1 MEEKKSSPKEGG
13 CIVPALSGF
22 FIFILLSFVLNSDN
36 NVGGF
41 NLWMPALAGY
51 VVYILMRNKI

>member
-1 MEEKKSSPKEGG
+1 MEKKESSPKEGG
-13 CIVPALSGF
+13 CISPALFGF

-51 VVYILMRNKI
+51 VVYILIRNKI